1 MKKRLPIGAVIAI
14 VIVSII
20 IICITIYYV
29 GLFIL
34 SLFIEIPKVTDR
46 NITTCYGDNLTLYRR
61 VEFDF
66 EIYYYAKY
74 DGKFLFGAFPNYC
87 YYSSNARNAHK
98 ENWDEIINSFKEGDV
113 RIYELKWGMVYTTD
127 DGASFKGVARD
138 KYTDYYK
145 MDEEFAEVYSML
157 YEKPFYDERF
167 KEHLDMNKRELPDG
181 ETAEYIVSES
191 ENRELAISEI
201 ESLVGKAQRVSRVE
215 TFGENEKVRYARMEY
230 DLSDGRV
237 LRIRYFNKG
246 DGENLELYV
255 SSAYI
260 REVYNPEEDQSP
272 EATPTQPAP
281 SSPSPSAAAA

>member
-113 RIYELKWGMVYTTD
+113 RIYELNWGMVYTTD
-127 DGASFKGVARD
+127 DGAGFKGVARD

-145 MDEEFAEVYSML
+145 MDKEFAEVYSML

-167 KEHLDMNKRELPDG
+167 KEHLDMSRYKLLDS
-181 ETAEYIVSES
+181 ETAEEISISKTKSIRDVE
-191 ENRELAISEI
+191 ELA
-201 ESLVGKAQRVSRVE
+201 GKAQRCVLVDTEEGTENIQSV
-215 TFGENEKVRYARMEY
+215 TFEY
-230 DLSDGRV
+230 DLSDGRILV
-237 LRIRYFNKG
+237 VHYLNQCEG
-246 DGENLELYV
+246 NNLDLYL
-255 SSAYI
+255 SHNYI